1 MGGRWIARSCVR
13 SVRARERG
21 LRQYITCAPLCFESC
36 SAFGHTDGL
45 CVATPAPVKGVDV
58 GKSLCSGALVLPHSR
73 RRWPTKCQS
82 HEDVV
87 FCTRAQVAQR
97 AICSHGAPTLY
108 SLPIFSVRHA
118 RRARGSRSRCHC
130 KTK

>member
-21 LRQYITCAPLCFESC
+21 LRQYIAYAPLCFESC

-45 CVATPAPVKGVDV
+45 CVATPAPVKGTDV

-87 FCTRAQVAQR
+87 FVARA
-97 AICSHGAPTLY
+97 H
-108 SLPIFSVRHA
+108 
-118 RRARGSRSRCHC
+118 RSRNAPFAVMELRLCIAC
-130 KTK
+130 LFSQSGKCAEQEARVAVVIA